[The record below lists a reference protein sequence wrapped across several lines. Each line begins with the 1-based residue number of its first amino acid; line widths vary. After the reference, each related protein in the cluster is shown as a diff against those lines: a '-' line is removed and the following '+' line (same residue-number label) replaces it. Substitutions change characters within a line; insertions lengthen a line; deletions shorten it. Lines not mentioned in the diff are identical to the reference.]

1 LYGVNDAEA
10 KSYNTL
16 LEERLESAGTGWRA
30 RATPLLELLPNT
42 HMALTSDD
50 VSRIAQ
56 LARIEVTPAETQQ
69 VLAQLQSIF
78 TLIEELQAVDTRG
91 IEPMSHPQDVVLR
104 LREDAVTERDE
115 HESFQRLAPQVEAGL
130 YLVPKVIE

>member
-1 LYGVNDAEA
+1 
-10 KSYNTL
+10 
-16 LEERLESAGTGWRA
+16 
-30 RATPLLELLPNT
+30 
-42 HMALTSDD
+42 MALTLDD
-50 VSRIAQ
+50 VGRIAQ
-56 LARIEVTPAETQQ
+56 LARIDVTPGEAHQ

-78 TLIEELQAVDTRG
+78 TLIEELQAVDTQG
-91 IEPMSHPQDVVLR
+91 IEPMAHPQDVVLR